1 MNNANRTTSS
11 TSSSQL
17 RAVGART
24 ARAST
29 PAPAPQR
36 TAPNLTAAQ
45 RAEQLRLDLAAAE
58 EEAAREEAA
67 RRQEAEA
74 AQAAADRATLVAQGY
89 DPQLLAK
96 AVAVEL
102 RRASDN
108 DAEAW
113 EEEADIYVPE
123 GTNKEEESEAIQ
135 LEILAAIEKNGGAV
149 IRSDVIKAVE
159 KARGGIWSTGAA
171 RHALNKMTAEHM
183 IYQGRYRRRTAGAAI
198 IEFWVARPED
208 AVKVW
213 KGEIKLTTHAKAP
226 RAKRKTA
233 GAARAR
239 N

>member
-1 MNNANRTTSS
+1 
-11 TSSSQL
+11 
-17 RAVGART
+17 
-24 ARAST
+24 
-29 PAPAPQR
+29 
-36 TAPNLTAAQ
+36 LTAAQ

-58 EEAAREEAA
+58 EEVAREEAA
-67 RRQEAEA
+67 RLAAERA
-74 AQAAADRATLVAQGY
+74 DADAKQDEQDRATLAAQGFN
-89 DPQLLAK
+89 PEVLAK
-96 AVAVEL
+96 AVVRQLKQA
-102 RRASDN
+102 ADN

-113 EEEADIYVPE
+113 EEEADIYVPK
-123 GTNKEEESEAIQ
+123 GTNKEEEAEAIQ

-183 IYQGRYRRRTAGAAI
+183 IYQGRYRRRTPGAAI

-233 GAARAR
+233 GAPRAR